1 MLQILARQTMSIRRA
16 REAWSNAMMS
26 WAFAGRN
33 RCFLI
38 FFVTFLIKQKS
49 KEDIYETYIILPFVI
64 ILRRQILDR
73 AYPKYQVSVHTFGSK
88 AGTRPPHP
96 VPMNMCFMF
105 LIILRNINWWSHCD
119 EKKGEFIDYFSKLYL
134 RDTKDIFVFWS
145 MVNKVLKVPNK
156 NRHFLYFQTNATNL
170 STADN
175 VH

>member
-1 MLQILARQTMSIRRA
+1 MVKSPTSCSCKPLCVSWRVARTSPFKITSANNFILQ
-16 REAWSNAMMS
+16 
-26 WAFAGRN
+26 
-33 RCFLI
+33 FLI
-38 FFVTFLIKQKS
+38 TTSTQQALIFRCWLFS
-49 KEDIYETYIILPFVI
+49 V
-64 ILRRQILDR
+64 RQILDR

-119 EKKGEFIDYFSKLYL
+119 EKKGEFIDYFSKLNL

-175 VH
+175 VN